1 MFSEDPLTRYLLDR
15 HEKSKYK
22 KVSIFRPLQLCHW
35 TFLAEVNSF
44 RYIGQKPIFSF
55 FGSSF
60 WACSKKH
67 AIFLFFLFFLI
78 WKLHHLCKHT
88 WWYYG
93 CPGLLQRFLN
103 GPFTIR
109 AYFGPKRSKK
119 FFFFSKPKF
128 FFCIFFSTYFS
139 IILNFSRHIVRKLV
153 SHLPNITLS
162 PCYICDRLLDQ
173 CPCCFIFASKTLN
186 HPHYF

>member
-55 FGSSF
+55 FCSSL

-67 AIFLFFLFFLI
+67 AIFFIFYFFLI
-78 WKLHHLCKHT
+78 WNLHHLCKHT

-93 CPGLLQRFLN
+93 CPGLLQRFLS
-103 GPFTIR
+103 GPFTTR
-109 AYFGPKRSKK
+109 AYFGPKRVKK
-119 FFFFSKPKF
+119 VFFFQNEKKN
-128 FFCIFFSTYFS
+128 CIFFF
-139 IILNFSRHIVRKLV
+139 
-153 SHLPNITLS
+153 NIFFHNS
-162 PCYICDRLLDQ
+162 Q
-173 CPCCFIFASKTLN
+173 FF
-186 HPHYF
+186 